1 MLGKFTRKSKIL
13 MIFLRE
19 NRNFDHNSNN
29 KVTFNLTF
37 LLSDVSITTTNSA
50 LNIDILRKRIKL
62 KAIFRC
68 VIGGDYIFGAFKTVK
83 FINLVCCK
91 D

>member
-1 MLGKFTRKSKIL
+1 

-19 NRNFDHNSNN
+19 NRIFDNNSNN
-29 KVTFNLTF
+29 KVTF
-37 LLSDVSITTTNSA
+37 LLSDVFITTTNSA
-50 LNIDILRKRIKL
+50 LNIDILQKRIEL

-68 VIGGDYIFGAFKTVK
+68 VIDGDYIFGAFKTVK

>member
-1 MLGKFTRKSKIL
+1 

-19 NRNFDHNSNN
+19 NRNFDNNSNN

-37 LLSDVSITTTNSA
+37 LLSDVFITTTNSA
-50 LNIDILRKRIKL
+50 LNIDILRKRVEL
-62 KAIFRC
+62 KALFWC

>member
-1 MLGKFTRKSKIL
+1 
-13 MIFLRE
+13 MIFLCE
-19 NRNFDHNSNN
+19 NRNFDNNSNN

-37 LLSDVSITTTNSA
+37 LLSDVFITTTNSA
-50 LNIDILRKRIKL
+50 LNIDILRKRVEL
-62 KAIFRC
+62 KALFRC